1 MSEHFDRPPYKVPF
15 KRTSFSVQPVMRDG
29 RWMMVRVEKR
39 AIPCEAK
46 QEAEP
51 LVPISISARRSHGPL
66 AKDVM
71 HLLRTRP
78 RALWSNK
85 R

>member
-1 MSEHFDRPPYKVPF
+1 MNEYFGLRPSKLPF
-15 KRTSFSVQPVMRDG
+15 KRPSFSVQPVMRDG
-29 RWMMVRVEKR
+29 RWMMVRIEKR
-39 AIPCEAK
+39 AIPRETK
-46 QEAEP
+46 QGAEP
-51 LVPISISARRSHGPL
+51 LVPTSISARQSIGPL

-78 RALWSNK
+78 SALWSNK